1 MISFNGNCKICNHS
15 VSMHKKEKLI
25 YIQKEVNEPLI
36 NNEIEELQNYI
47 KFLSIKKEE
56 EALKM
61 NEINEANDLFKKT
74 LNILNKQLINC
85 NEEIEKIKN
94 SNLSVE
100 IEITIALKNIKNNL
114 DFLRKNALNKET
126 RTINNFIE
134 EYIKNKNDNEK
145 KIIINLYK
153 NYIFLDT
160 KNILKR

>member
-1 MISFNGNCKICNHS
+1 
-15 VSMHKKEKLI
+15 
-25 YIQKEVNEPLI
+25 
-36 NNEIEELQNYI
+36 
-47 KFLSIKKEE
+47 
-56 EALKM
+56 M
-61 NEINEANDLFKKT
+61 NEINEANELFKRT

-85 NEEIEKIKN
+85 NKEIENMEN

-145 KIIINLYK
+145 KIFINLYK
-153 NYIFLDT
+153 NYIFIDN
-160 KNILKR
+160 KNILQNK